1 MQKLTFIKLGGSLI
15 TDKRRARTVR
25 MADLQRVAREIAG
38 AAVRLRGGLVIGH
51 GSGSFGHPAAQKAK
65 LVPGRV
71 RQHRLAGVST
81 TQLEA
86 RQLHT
91 RVLEAL
97 DEAGLCP
104 FSLPPSAWLTAKA
117 GRPAHVELEPV
128 TRCLELG
135 LVPVIYGDIV
145 MDREWGACVAST
157 EKVFLALISRLRRR
171 KVGVRR
177 VVWAGE
183 TDGVLDADGKTLR
196 RISPRDAASVLK
208 GLEGASGADVTGGIR
223 HRVRSAVLLARRG
236 ITSWIINGRLEGS
249 VGRSLVERSPAGT
262 RVAPN
267 RN

>member
-1 MQKLTFIKLGGSLI
+1 MEKLTFIKVGGSLI
-15 TDKRRARTVR
+15 TDERRARTVR
-25 MADLQRVAREIAG
+25 MADLQRVAREIAA
-38 AAVRLRGGLVIGH
+38 AAVRLRGRLIVGH
-51 GSGSFGHPAAQKAK
+51 GSGSFGHPAAQKAR

-104 FSLPPSAWLTAKA
+104 FSLPPSAFLTANA
-117 GRPAHVELEPV
+117 GRPAHVELEPLL
-128 TRCLELG
+128 RSLDLG
-135 LVPVIYGDIV
+135 LVPVLYGDIV

-157 EKVFLALISRLRRR
+157 EDVFLAVISRLRRR
-171 KVGVRR
+171 RIGVRR

-183 TDGVLDADGKTLR
+183 TDGVLDSEGKTR
-196 RISPRDAASVLK
+196 SRISPRDAAPVLK
-208 GLEGASGADVTGGIR
+208 ALEASSDADVAGGIR

-236 ITSWIINGRLEGS
+236 ITSWIVNGRREGL
-249 VGRSLVERSPAGT
+249 VGRALVERSPAGT
-262 RVAPN
+262 RVAPD
-267 RN
+267 RK